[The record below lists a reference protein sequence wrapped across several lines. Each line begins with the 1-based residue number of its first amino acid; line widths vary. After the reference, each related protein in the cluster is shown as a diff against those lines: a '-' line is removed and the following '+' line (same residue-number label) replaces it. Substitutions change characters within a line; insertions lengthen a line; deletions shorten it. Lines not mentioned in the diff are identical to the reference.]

1 MDMLETARNIVQE
14 AGKKLGYSAHII
26 DDLLLPNR
34 VIEVKVNIPNK
45 TGERVFIGYRSQH
58 NNSRG
63 PYKGGIR
70 FHPQVSREE
79 VLALSTLMSI
89 KCAVAGIPFGGSKGG
104 IIVDPK
110 ELSKKELEQL
120 SRSYVRALF
129 PVIGPHIDV
138 PAPDVNTNPLIMQ
151 WMTDEYGKLAGKA
164 SPAAFTG
171 KPVDKGGSLGR
182 TEATG
187 RGGVIVL
194 KKLLSY
200 ISTNTPISS
209 IPTVAVQGFG
219 NVGYYFARIAAE
231 TGFKVVAVSDSKG
244 GITKNAKGLSAQ
256 AGKSQK
262 SKLDIPLVMQC
273 KKKQGTLAGCY
284 CSGGV
289 CDINEGKVVTN
300 DQLLELPVDILVPAA
315 LENVITEKNAH
326 KIQAKIIVEMANGP
340 IAQEAYP
347 ILQKRGIQV
356 IPDVLA
362 NAGGVVVSYFEW
374 LQGLDGTTWSEKKV
388 NEKMQ
393 ILLEKSAVAVW
404 EQSQKSRVS
413 LKEAAFMVAV
423 RRLVEKM

>member
-1 MDMLETARNIVQE
+1 
-14 AGKKLGYSAHII
+14 
-26 DDLLLPNR
+26 
-34 VIEVKVNIPNK
+34 
-45 TGERVFIGYRSQH
+45 
-58 NNSRG
+58 
-63 PYKGGIR
+63 
-70 FHPQVSREE
+70 
-79 VLALSTLMSI
+79 
-89 KCAVAGIPFGGSKGG
+89 
-104 IIVDPK
+104 
-110 ELSKKELEQL
+110 
-120 SRSYVRALF
+120 
-129 PVIGPHIDV
+129 
-138 PAPDVNTNPLIMQ
+138 
-151 WMTDEYGKLAGKA
+151 MTDEYGKLAGKA

-194 KKLLSY
+194 KALLSKL
-200 ISTNTPISS
+200 SS
-209 IPTVAVQGFG
+209 KLKVQNSKLTVAVQGFG

-244 GITKNAKGLSAQ
+244 GITKNAKGLSAR

-347 ILQKRGIQV
+347 ILQKKGIQV

-374 LQGLDGTTWSEKKV
+374 VQGLKGEKWEEEKV
-388 NEKMQ
+388 NKKLQ
-393 ILLEKSAVAVW
+393 AVLKKSATAVW
-404 EQSQKSRVS
+404 EESQKARVS
-413 LKEAAFMVAV
+413 LKEAAFMLAV
-423 RRLVEKM
+423 RRLVEKS